1 MSDYTALELAAQHSL
16 QRALD
21 SRDEVKRAREK
32 LEKLEA
38 EYYALTQ
45 AARDAAQAL
54 ADAVVKDC
62 RYIALVGIDSFGAPA
77 FEHEYSQARP
87 S

>member
-1 MSDYTALELAAQHSL
+1 VNNLTAQHSL

-21 SRDEVKRAREK
+21 ARDEVKRAREK

-45 AARDAAQAL
+45 DARTAAQAL
-54 ADAVVKDC
+54 ADAVIQDA
-62 RYIALVGIDSFGAPA
+62 RYIALVGIDSFGVPA
-77 FEHEYSQARP
+77 FEHEYSPERP